1 MTSKLAL
8 DVTVAH
14 DAFELVVEHDITL
27 DGITA
32 VYGPSASG
40 KTTLLRVIA
49 GLEERAR
56 GRVEFDGAVW
66 QRDGRRLP
74 AHARGVGY
82 VFQDGRLFGHLT
94 VEGNL
99 RFAIRHAAR
108 RATPKSPIELSAVVR
123 ELDLAPLL
131 PRRPAS
137 LSAGEQQRVAIGRAL
152 LTSPRLLLMDE
163 PLSSLDIGRKREI
176 VPLLERLPEVFGV
189 PVLYVT
195 HNVDEVARLASNM
208 LLLKAGRIVA
218 SGRVEDVLERL
229 DLDDLTGGRD
239 TGAVLHVRVE
249 AGRRG
254 GAALRLTEQRLHVP
268 VARAARRASV
278 ADPNPRAR
286 RRARD
291 RAAARTQHPERV
303 GSADP
308 AYRRGRADQRRRAAR
323 SRRPTLAIADHA
335 RRARGARARAGPA
348 RVRVDQERRARE
360 HDAVL
365 SG

>member
-14 DAFELVVEHDITL
+14 DAFALVVEHDITL

-66 QRDGRRLP
+66 QSADRRLP

-108 RATPKSPIELSAVVR
+108 RATPKSPVELSAVVR

-254 GAALRLTEQRLHVP
+254 AAALRLTEQLLHVP
-268 VARAARRASV
+268 VARAPLGLPLRIRIHARDVALATERPRGISFRNVLAARILRIDADEPINVDVLLEVDGQHLRSRITRDALEELALVPGQPVFALIKSV
-278 ADPNPRAR
+278 ALESTTPF
-286 RRARD
+286 
-291 RAAARTQHPERV
+291 
-303 GSADP
+303 
-308 AYRRGRADQRRRAAR
+308 
-323 SRRPTLAIADHA
+323 
-335 RRARGARARAGPA
+335 
-348 RVRVDQERRARE
+348 
-360 HDAVL
+360 
-365 SG
+365 